1 MAILTQFGFE
11 GRDFAQGAASFRNY
25 AFQMRYKQPW
35 GAQSDASAILF
46 LPSFERGLFYGDR
59 VAQSNDIMGELAVE
73 TLAVGCEAALRG
85 DVRSPGRLVPLALAP
100 KQARFAVFLDAS
112 LPVIVLRVIGASLPL
127 HLALQSPFFPGIRSQ
142 F

>member
-1 MAILTQFGFE
+1 
-11 GRDFAQGAASFRNY
+11 
-25 AFQMRYKQPW
+25 MRYKQPW

-46 LPSFERGLFYGDR
+46 LPCFERGLFDGDR

-85 DVRSPGRLVPLALAP
+85 GVRSPGRLVPLALAP
-100 KQARFAVFLDAS
+100 AQARFAVFLDAS

-127 HLALQSPFFPGIRSQ
+127 HLALQAPLCAGIGGQ
-142 F
+142 FLAVRDQVRLALASHDGQ